1 MTVGERWARWNAD
14 ASSRPWQQRE
24 FVADALNGV
33 VRPHLRAPV
42 RVPSPDAC
50 AVVVQ
55 ILEECGVEPTTAI
68 ERLLRQLVAT
78 SHAIRDANDGFGQ
91 NFHLADAE
99 SHG

>member
-1 MTVGERWARWNAD
+1 MLTPRHGPGSN
-14 ASSRPWQQRE
+14 ASSSPTHSTAWC
-24 FVADALNGV
+24 VP
-33 VRPHLRAPV
+33 PHLRAPV

-50 AVVVQ
+50 AVVQ

-78 SHAIRDANDGFGQ
+78 NHAIRDANDGFGQ